1 MRYSTC
7 GLEPLSRV
15 IAAGEGVHPSLPRG
29 KNNPQAGRTEEKRQG
44 HGCGF
49 GDQVFASEYRFC
61 SCFSTSSPP
70 VEENQMPV
78 KARNGVPAYQ
88 RIQGVIRKVIDTGG
102 LRPGDAVP
110 SERELARIHEVS
122 LMTAR
127 HALATLEQEGV
138 VERRRGVGTFV
149 STPKIHFNKL
159 MSYTEQMRSR
169 SLTAGSKVL
178 FSEIVDDEAEA
189 TARLSL
195 SPKSHVLKLE
205 RLRHTSGEPFALETC
220 YFSAKHFASLLSE
233 QLERESLFGILE
245 RRYNVVLGYA
255 DEEVDAT
262 AADPRT
268 AELLGVPKREP
279 LLRIRQVIYST
290 KGTVIVYVLG
300 LYRSDRH
307 NLVIRRFR

>member
-1 MRYSTC
+1 
-7 GLEPLSRV
+7 
-15 IAAGEGVHPSLPRG
+15 
-29 KNNPQAGRTEEKRQG
+29 
-44 HGCGF
+44 
-49 GDQVFASEYRFC
+49 
-61 SCFSTSSPP
+61 
-70 VEENQMPV
+70 MPV
-78 KARNGVPAYQ
+78 KTRNGVPAYQ
-88 RIQGVIRKVIDTGG
+88 RIQGAVRRVIASGG

-127 HALATLEQEGV
+127 HALATLEREGV

-159 MSYTEQMRSR
+159 MSYTEQMRGR
-169 SLTAGSKVL
+169 SLTVGSKVL
-178 FSEIVDDEAEA
+178 FSEVVDDEPEA

-195 SPKSHVLKLE
+195 APKTQLLRLE
-205 RLRHTSGEPFALETC
+205 RLRHTAGEPFALETC
-220 YFSAKHFASLLSE
+220 YFSAKQYGGLLSE
-233 QLERESLFGILE
+233 PLERESLFGILE
-245 RRYNVVLGYA
+245 RSYGVVLGYA